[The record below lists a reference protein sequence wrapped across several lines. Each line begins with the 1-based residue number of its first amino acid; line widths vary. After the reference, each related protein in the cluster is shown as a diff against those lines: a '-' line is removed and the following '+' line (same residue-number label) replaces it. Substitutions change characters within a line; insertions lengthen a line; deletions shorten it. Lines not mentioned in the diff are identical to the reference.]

1 MGNQEGKL
9 TIHNK
14 TQYKWTAC
22 METQEPWPFPD
33 TYLTFTVGG
42 YGRQDVNL
50 IAPIAFLG
58 TYYIKVKYGE
68 CSEIECYKNPDLW
81 YMFDPNGDSYF
92 TIRESGDHKQIHLDC
107 NRHYEK
113 KKPTC
118 PNYGKIEDDAREE
131 EERREREKQRRQA
144 QLEHEKRIE
153 EQIRRESELAAEK
166 LSRAR
171 ETLKEKQRLRG
182 HELHHQ
188 THVMQQPLEAEIEI
202 DEVSEIEKK
211 FSDLLCEYQI
221 TDEEDSEETLE
232 DRMKT
237 LQNELMVEYCK
248 KHNLTSS
255 CVFSFDTAVGYET
268 LPLHDRLTVLETV
281 LQLVFE
287 EDENDHTHKHDRDF
301 LLDVLELLQDDHP
314 SLAFNLLQNVL
325 QTDMQLST
333 QSKEILCHIAFNNTW
348 KLAEITDFMRYVVR
362 NDKDQVQAIL
372 HIAQTY
378 KLEYGNVLNALD
390 KSDPLRWL
398 KGYVDTERQNNADTI
413 ISEMRNSNY
422 PENVLTILED
432 VLVYLERELPKCKRT
447 HLHKNDIQSVKKMVK
462 ELDFTNPD
470 RQVLKSVLVQMS
482 LAVKMCSAVTIQ
494 KGKEEKVI
502 EGYLPRLTQIA
513 ALVVFLLRKSK
524 TNTGCLLEIGTGE
537 GKSCILAMLAVIHAM
552 RGVKVDIVTSSPV
565 LARRDLEEWS
575 KLYKMFDIT
584 SSAVPPVLNDVSS
597 EELEELTQGAYK
609 QDVVYSTVGTFAAD
623 TLKQEFEKKTTRGDR
638 RFEMV
643 LVDEVDYMTLDNG
656 VQITFLSHES
666 SGLQHLEQVL
676 ASIWAIISACRPIE
690 VEKTEETMWAT
701 RVQSFHTAALI
712 AMIGSDKNDKFSPLE
727 ILLPGIE
734 LGFYSEE
741 DFENLKESINEE
753 GEKEQGD
760 IENEAWKTIMAK
772 TGIEQ
777 QYDLLNVLEMGMED
791 KVAFN
796 CYSYQPETRK
806 VTQFREKKTKTDQN
820 INMLLLEN
828 GKACEILSEN
838 VLIEATVSQLKS
850 KIKYSRQCSSEE
862 DKESLV
868 IPSFLEKYLENQLP
882 LFVENALKAIQ
893 MTKGREYMIERSLKA
908 QGLDV
913 DEDDQ
918 HLYHAIIPVDFQASG
933 MLEKRKRWGDGL
945 QQFLE
950 MKHQLTLSPLSNV
963 TNYMSNSNFFK
974 RYLMGKGIFGVS
986 GTLGGDADKGFLAR
1000 HYKTDSYVIPPH
1012 QRQKVTELPAVQVG
1026 GGTDQWIQTI
1036 CATVSKVSKR
1046 GQVVLV
1052 VCEDVNTA
1060 NVLNDKIAAETKHS
1074 VTMYTMSERHNI
1086 ENQEF
1091 GKGRIIITTNLGGR
1105 GTDIKVTEEVNRCGG
1120 LFVLLTY
1127 FTNNRRVEKQV
1138 FGRTGRKGTPGMV
1151 QVILN
1156 HDRLAM
1162 AYRGHSIEVMRELR
1176 EEYEVNRIKEMEKEK
1191 LAEIEMKEELFS
1203 TFCQFLSDF
1212 DQHYSTVQ
1220 KIDIFEVKIKD
1231 VHCYFESFH
1240 DKMDY
1245 HPALNALKES
1255 WGIWLILHTD
1265 QINIHSDL
1273 THLKEDLIQN
1283 LQDTSNKLLQGHS
1296 ENVYDHIQQALGR
1309 TALHHQNKN
1318 KCDYGAKTYWKKAS
1332 DSDNYYRAVA
1342 LYNQAYITINLAKKG
1357 YKSEACS
1364 LLKEAEKTLDV
1375 YISETSRTLSFCS
1388 LSVTRDFEPHHSGSC
1403 NLQIQMQARMNLF
1416 NSWKQNIKNSLD
1428 MLGSGSGDFETV
1440 DLTLYSLSNEEDFVS
1455 SSELGLFRNYGLAVV
1470 FEVKQKPKF
1479 SFDALICCFLGVVQ
1493 VVAGVL
1499 VCTLSL
1505 GSMSSFGLGLISE
1518 GVSDM
1523 INGVMGMINGTF
1535 DWASWAISK
1544 AISIGISLVCGGF
1557 SVLKR
1562 SFSAVKNAASN
1573 ILNGT
1578 TSLKSVA
1585 CNALKSGKN
1594 MFVSACKSTKS
1605 MVSSMKNLTWTAVK
1619 PTLKHSSKY
1628 AVQELAIQGV
1638 NTALNTGID
1647 VALQK
1652 TFHQVFLNT
1661 FKESV
1666 CSKLHENKE
1675 FVRALTDF
1683 ISSGIPK
1690 AALQKRSGSY
1700 RISETL
1706 KNKMTDY
1713 MDVKTKSVIYDLL
1726 VNCKHIHQVINILS
1740 QVWDKSAEHVAH
1752 RPHTN
1757 IFLTAASMSTSG
1769 YEMYY
1774 SIPTKRTIDCNFVP
1788 ALLKSMHEEA
1798 LFKTYDNDGRDKLE
1812 DVERLKIHFIDK
1824 ISEVFSQIMVEKFSG
1839 SATSLFTKTFTRQL
1853 NSATGKVVG
1862 NLLGRHETQRFF
1874 DSQHHH
1880 RDLKSITECKERSV
1894 NEEELNQL
1902 TCFATKIT
1910 DEQKPATALEVLVL
1924 TKSNL
1929 LDGKGICLSVVDHKG
1944 NLLTYENYPG
1954 TDPAAGNIN
1963 LVLTKTPQ
1971 TSPGS
1976 RGILSNLNDK
1986 VMGKDT
1992 PQSGHISIIRPDGSR
2007 ETVNSSNQNCLYHA
2021 IIQATTNDPKVDLN
2035 QKAVELRHKLQHEI
2049 LANPYKYAKAVKI
2062 QIKFDRTNSSNK
2074 FKIEAGLKEEDEKAY
2089 KAYKENKDEITIID
2103 EYKLGE
2109 VDTYGKLSAKKK
2121 PTPGVVEADHI
2132 PPKNSLWELRNILIN
2147 GVEKRESLEQK
2158 NKALYDLVMNNKDNN
2173 EMDQNNN
2180 DNNKAYKN
2188 YGRQL
2193 ISMNTLYWDHRRALT
2208 TGNSHES
2215 KACRELLTDTFG
2227 NGDVVKALKMS
2238 LIMAH
2243 PVSSDYIRA
2252 ELAKVSSG
2260 PDNNTPKSQVKGGT
2274 DQSKKMASGL
2284 TPDNTNKYYKDGF
2297 KNTIKVYK
2305 EMKVIDQ
2312 NQETRLMAWVEDD
2325 KYLWGKNVDIIIT
2338 FCDYKLSQNSQA
2350 RTKKRNSSRS
2360 KVLGESVPNQ
2370 SGVPDDQVLHTEILD
2385 KNKIHKFAERDVD

>member
-1 MGNQEGKL
+1 MGFLGGDI

-14 TQYKWTAC
+14 TQYKWTVC
-22 METQEPWPFPD
+22 IESKEPWPKSD
-33 TYLTFTVGG
+33 IYITFTVGG
-42 YGRQDVNL
+42 YEKKVKE
-50 IAPIAFLG
+50 IFVPI
-58 TYYIKVKYGE
+58 TIIRTIYINVKYGE
-68 CSEIECYKNPDLW
+68 CSERDCYKNPHLW
-81 YMFDPNGDSYF
+81 YMFDPKDDPYF
-92 TIRESGDHKQIHLDC
+92 TIRESGDHEQIHLDC

-113 KKPTC
+113 KKSTC
-118 PNYGKIEDDAREE
+118 PNYGKIEDDEREAEEQRRREEERRRQKEAQRRQEEARRRQEEARRRQEEERRRQEEERRRQEEERRRQEEERRRQEEERRRQEE
-131 EERREREKQRRQA
+131 EERRREEARRRQEEVRRRQEEERRRGERERCRREMEQRRREEERRRREEERRRQKEAQIVEQFIREYFNRQKEEEQRRQA
-144 QLEHEKRIE
+144 QLEREQQIE
-153 EQIRRESELAAEK
+153 EQITKESELAIKK
-166 LSRAR
+166 LSQATK
-171 ETLKEKQRLRG
+171 TLKQKQRLRG

-188 THVMQQPLEAEIEI
+188 THIMQQPLEAEIEI
-202 DEVSEIEKK
+202 DEVPEIEKK
-211 FSDLLCEYQI
+211 YSELLCEYQM

-248 KHNLTSS
+248 KHDLSSS

-268 LPLHDRLTVLETV
+268 LPLRDRLTVLETV

-333 QSKEILCHIAFNNTW
+333 QSKEILCQIAFNNSW
-348 KLAEITDFMRYVVR
+348 KLAEITAFMRYVVR
-362 NDKDQVQAIL
+362 IDKDQVQAIL

-398 KGYVDTERQNNADTI
+398 KGYVVTERHKNADTI

-432 VLVYLERELPKCKRT
+432 VLVYLETELPKYKRT
-447 HLHKNDIQSVKKMVK
+447 PLHKNDIQSVKKMVK

-502 EGYLPRLTQIA
+502 DGYLPRLTQIA
-513 ALVVFLLRKSK
+513 ALVVFLLPKSK
-524 TNTGCLLEIGTGE
+524 SNTGCLLEIGTGE

-597 EELEELTQGAYK
+597 EEQEELTQEAYK

-676 ASIWAIISACRPIE
+676 ASIWAIISACRPIA
-690 VEKTEETMWAT
+690 VEENGETMWAT
-701 RVQSFHTAALI
+701 RVQNFHTAALI
-712 AMIGSDKNDKFSPLE
+712 AIIGSDKNDKFSPLE

-741 DFENLKESINEE
+741 DFENLKESINAE
-753 GEKEQGD
+753 GEKEHGA

-791 KVAFN
+791 KVAFT
-796 CYSYQPETRK
+796 CYIYQPETRK
-806 VTQFREKKTKTDQN
+806 VTQFGEQKLKTDQN
-820 INMLLLEN
+820 INMLLFEN
-828 GKACEILSEN
+828 GKACEMLSEN
-838 VLIEATVSQLKS
+838 LLIEATVSQLKS
-850 KIKYSRQCSSEE
+850 KIKYSQQCSSEE

-1060 NVLNDKIAAETKHS
+1060 NALNDKIAAETKHS
-1074 VTMYTMSERHNI
+1074 VTMYTMSECHNI

-1176 EEYEVNRIKEMEKEK
+1176 EEYEVNRIKDMEKEK

-1203 TFCQFLSDF
+1203 TFCQFLSYF
-1212 DQHYSTVQ
+1212 DKHYSTIE
-1220 KIDIFEVKIKD
+1220 KIDLFEVKIK
-1231 VHCYFESFH
+1231 HAHGYFKSFH
-1240 DKMDY
+1240 RKMDY

-1283 LQDTSNKLLQGHS
+1283 LHDTSNKLLQGHS
-1296 ENVYDHIQQALGR
+1296 ENFYDHIQQALGR

-1342 LYNQAYITINLAKKG
+1342 LYNQAYITINLAKEG
-1357 YKSEACS
+1357 YKSEARS
-1364 LLKEAEKTLDV
+1364 LLNEAEKTLDV
-1375 YISETSRTLSFCS
+1375 YISETTRTLSFCS

-1403 NLQIQMQARMNLF
+1403 NLQIQMQARMNIF
-1416 NSWKQNIKNSLD
+1416 NSWKQNIKKILD
-1428 MLGSGSGDFETV
+1428 MLGSGSGDFKTV

-1479 SFDALICCFLGVVQ
+1479 SFDALICCFLGVLQ

-1499 VCTLSL
+1499 VCTLSA

-1523 INGVMGMINGTF
+1523 ISGVMGMINGTF

-1544 AISIGISLVCGGF
+1544 AISIGISLACGGF

-1562 SFSAVKNAASN
+1562 SFSAVKNAAGN

-1578 TSLKSVA
+1578 KSLKSVA

-1605 MVSSMKNLTWTAVK
+1605 MVSSIAMKNLSWTAVK
-1619 PTLKHSSKY
+1619 PILKHSCKY

-1638 NTALNTGID
+1638 NIALNTCID
-1647 VALQK
+1647 ATVQK
-1652 TFHQVFLNT
+1652 TFQQGFQNT
-1661 FKESV
+1661 FKKSV
-1666 CSKLHENKE
+1666 CSTLHQNKE
-1675 FVRALTDF
+1675 FIRALSDF
-1683 ISSGIPK
+1683 ISSRIPK
-1690 AALQKRSGSY
+1690 AALQKESGSY
-1700 RISETL
+1700 RISKSLE
-1706 KNKMTDY
+1706 KEM
-1713 MDVKTKSVIYDLL
+1713 MDHTVYNTNLVMNDLI
-1726 VNCKHIHQVINILS
+1726 VNCKQIHHVINILS
-1740 QVWDKSAEHVAH
+1740 QVWDKSAEYVAH
-1752 RPHTN
+1752 RPYTC
-1757 IFLTAASMSTSG
+1757 IKSLLSAASMSTTI
-1769 YEMYY
+1769 YEMYS
-1774 SIPTKRTIDCNFVP
+1774 SIPTKQTIDCNFVP
-1788 ALLKSMHEEA
+1788 AFLKSMQKEA
-1798 LFKTYDNDGRDKLE
+1798 LFETYDHDGRDKLA
-1812 DVERLKIHFIDK
+1812 DVERLKDDLIDL
-1824 ISEVFSQIMVEKFSG
+1824 ISEVLSQTMVERFSG
-1839 SATSLFTKTFTRQL
+1839 SATSLFTKTFTQRL
-1853 NSATGKVVG
+1853 NSVTGKVVG
-1862 NLLGRHETQRFF
+1862 NFLGRHETQSFF
-1874 DSQHHH
+1874 VNQQHHH
-1880 RDLKSITECKERSV
+1880 DLKSATKCKERPLS
-1894 NEEELNQL
+1894 EEEINELKHYAN
-1902 TCFATKIT
+1902 TVT
-1910 DEQKPATALEVLVL
+1910 DEQKPATALEVHVL

-1929 LDGKGICLSVVDHKG
+1929 LDGKGICLTVIDDQGKI
-1944 NLLTYENYPG
+1944 LTEETYPG
-1954 TDPAAGNIN
+1954 TDPAAGTIK

-1971 TSPGS
+1971 TSPGT
-1976 RGILSNLNDK
+1976 RGMWSKLTQWA
-1986 VMGKDT
+1986 MGKDT
-1992 PQSGHISIIRPDGSR
+1992 PVSGHIDIIRPDGSR
-2007 ETVNSSNQNCLYHA
+2007 EKVNSTNQNCLFHA
-2021 IIQATTNDPKVDLN
+2021 VIQATTKDPNDVVQ
-2035 QKAVELRHKLQHEI
+2035 QKAIELRSKVSQEI
-2049 LANPYKYAKAVKI
+2049 LAKPYKYHKAVKI
-2062 QIKFDRTNSSNK
+2062 QNMFNRTNSSNK
-2074 FKIEAGLKEEDEKAY
+2074 FKIEAGLREGDQEKFERFTKDKTPEDIINAY
-2089 KAYKENKDEITIID
+2089 HLGKVA
-2103 EYKLGE
+2103 EYESLL
-2109 VDTYGKLSAKKK
+2109 DMDK

-2132 PPKNSLWELRNILIN
+2132 PPKSSLNKLIRNP
-2147 GVEKRESLEQK
+2147 
-2158 NKALYDLVMNNKDNN
+2158 
-2173 EMDQNNN
+2173 EM
-2180 DNNKAYKN
+2180 
-2188 YGRQL
+2188 
-2193 ISMNTLYWDHRRALT
+2193 
-2208 TGNSHES
+2208 
-2215 KACRELLTDTFG
+2215 
-2227 NGDVVKALKMS
+2227 VKSFEA
-2238 LIMAH
+2238 
-2243 PVSSDYIRA
+2243 
-2252 ELAKVSSG
+2252 
-2260 PDNNTPKSQVKGGT
+2260 
-2274 DQSKKMASGL
+2274 
-2284 TPDNTNKYYKDGF
+2284 
-2297 KNTIKVYK
+2297 
-2305 EMKVIDQ
+2305 
-2312 NQETRLMAWVEDD
+2312 
-2325 KYLWGKNVDIIIT
+2325 
-2338 FCDYKLSQNSQA
+2338 
-2350 RTKKRNSSRS
+2350 
-2360 KVLGESVPNQ
+2360 
-2370 SGVPDDQVLHTEILD
+2370 
-2385 KNKIHKFAERDVD
+2385 

>member
-1 MGNQEGKL
+1 MGLLGGEITVNNC
-9 TIHNK
+9 TP
-14 TQYKWTAC
+14 YKWTVC
-22 METQEPWPFPD
+22 IETQTPWLFSDRYTTLDIQPHKKTQQYQRD
-33 TYLTFTVGG
+33 LIKWGKAIYL
-42 YGRQDVNL
+42 
-50 IAPIAFLG
+50 
-58 TYYIKVKYGE
+58 KVKYGQ
-68 CSEIECYKNPDLW
+68 CSETECQTDPDLW
-81 YMFDPNGDSYF
+81 YLFNPRDDPCF
-92 TIRESGDHKQIHLDC
+92 TIRESGDHWYIHLDC
-107 NRHYEK
+107 NVNYEDK
-113 KKPTC
+113 KSTC
-118 PNYGKIEDDAREE
+118 PNYEKIKDDAREE
-131 EERREREKQRRQA
+131 EQKRRRDEEQRQQA
-144 QLEHEKRIE
+144 QLERERRIE
-153 EQIRRESELAAEK
+153 EQIKRESELAEKK
-166 LSRAR
+166 LSQAK
-171 ETLKEKQRLRG
+171 ETLKQKAEALNQRLRG

-202 DEVSEIEKK
+202 DEVPKIKKTFSE
-211 FSDLLCEYQI
+211 LLCEYQI

-248 KHNLTSS
+248 KHDLSSS
-255 CVFSFDTAVGYET
+255 CLFSFDTAVGYET
-268 LPLHDRLTVLETV
+268 LPLHDRLTVLETL

-333 QSKEILCHIAFNNTW
+333 QSKEILCQIAFNNTW

-398 KGYVDTERQNNADTI
+398 KGYVDTERHKNADTI

-432 VLVYLERELPKCKRT
+432 VLVYLETDLPKYKRT

-502 EGYLPRLTQIA
+502 DGYLPRLTQLA
-513 ALVVFLLRKSK
+513 ALVVFLLPKSK

-575 KLYKMFDIT
+575 KLYKMFDIM

-597 EELEELTQGAYK
+597 EEQEELTQEAYK
-609 QDVVYSTVGTFAAD
+609 LDVVYSTVGTIAAD
-623 TLKQEFEKKTTRGDR
+623 ILKQEFEKKTTRGDR

-656 VQITFLSHES
+656 VQITFLSLES
-666 SGLQHLEQVL
+666 SGLQHLEQIL

-690 VEKTEETMWAT
+690 VEETGETMWTT

-741 DFENLKESINEE
+741 DFENLKDSFNEE
-753 GEKEQGD
+753 GEKEHGD

-796 CYSYQPETRK
+796 CYIYQPETRK
-806 VTQFREKKTKTDQN
+806 VTQFGEKKLKTDQN

-838 VLIEATVSQLKS
+838 LLIEATVSQLKS
-850 KIKYSRQCSSEE
+850 KIKYSRQSSSEE

-918 HLYHAIIPVDFQASG
+918 HMYHAIIPVDFQASG

-1012 QRQKVTELPAVQVG
+1012 QRQKVTELPAVQVR

-1036 CATVSKVSKR
+1036 CATVSNVSKR

-1060 NVLNDKIAAETKHS
+1060 NALNDKIAAETKYS
-1074 VTMYTMSERHNI
+1074 VTMYTMSECHNI

-1091 GKGRIIITTNLGGR
+1091 DKGRIIITTNLGGR

-1127 FTNNRRVEKQV
+1127 FPNNRRVEKQV

-1176 EEYEVNRIKEMEKEK
+1176 EEYEVNRIKDMEKEK

-1212 DQHYSTVQ
+1212 DKHYSTIE
-1220 KIDIFEVKIKD
+1220 KIDLFEVKIKD
-1231 VHCYFESFH
+1231 AHHYFESFH
-1240 DKMDY
+1240 SKMDY

-1296 ENVYDHIQQALGR
+1296 ENFYDHIQQALGR
-1309 TALHHQNKN
+1309 TALHLQNKN

-1342 LYNQAYITINLAKKG
+1342 LYNQAYITINLAKED
-1357 YKSEACS
+1357 YKTEACS
-1364 LLKEAEKTLDV
+1364 LLKEAEKAIDAYV
-1375 YISETSRTLSFCS
+1375 SEMTNTLSFCS
-1388 LSVTRDFEPHHSGSC
+1388 LSFIQDFEPHHSGSC
-1403 NLQIQMQARMNLF
+1403 NLQIQMQARMNIF
-1416 NSWKQNIKNSLD
+1416 NSWKQNITNIYNLLVLEKE
-1428 MLGSGSGDFETV
+1428 DFKTM
-1440 DLTLYSLSNEEDFVS
+1440 DLTLYSLSTKEDFVS

-1479 SFDALICCFLGVVQ
+1479 SFDPLICCFLGVAQ

-1499 VCTLSL
+1499 LCELTA
-1505 GSMSSFGLGLISE
+1505 GSMSSFGPGLISE
-1518 GVSDM
+1518 GVSD
-1523 INGVMGMINGTF
+1523 IISGIMGMINGNF
-1535 DWASWAISK
+1535 DWASWAMSK
-1544 AISIGISLVCGGF
+1544 AINIQNSLACHGF
-1557 SVLKR
+1557 SVVKR
-1562 SFSAVKNAASN
+1562 SLSSVTNAANSIFNGSKSLKHTAWIAYHSGRKLFMSPTVKSLTSSVCIKNITLNVAKLNLKKTSVYAVK
-1573 ILNGT
+1573 
-1578 TSLKSVA
+1578 
-1585 CNALKSGKN
+1585 
-1594 MFVSACKSTKS
+1594 
-1605 MVSSMKNLTWTAVK
+1605 
-1619 PTLKHSSKY
+1619 
-1628 AVQELAIQGV
+1628 QLAIRGV
-1638 NTALNTGID
+1638 NTALNNID
-1647 VALQK
+1647 AKAFKREFQLIFKKSICSAL
-1652 TFHQVFLNT
+1652 HQN
-1661 FKESV
+1661 EQ
-1666 CSKLHENKE
+1666 
-1675 FVRALTDF
+1675 FVRMLLDF

-1690 AALQKRSGSY
+1690 TALNKKTGY
-1700 RISETL
+1700 KIS
-1706 KNKMTDY
+1706 KNLEKQIID
-1713 MDVKTKSVIYDLL
+1713 SVDQTTRLSIKGLII
-1726 VNCKHIHQVINILS
+1726 NCNQIKNTIKNLS
-1740 QVWDKSAEHVAH
+1740 NVWDKSAEFIAH
-1752 RPHTN
+1752 RPYTC
-1757 IFLTAASMSTSG
+1757 IKRLLSAASMSTTI
-1769 YEMYY
+1769 YEMYS
-1774 SIPTKRTIDCNFVP
+1774 SIPTKQTIDCNFVP
-1788 ALLKSMHEEA
+1788 AFLKSIKEDPLLEI
-1798 LFKTYDNDGRDKLE
+1798 YDHDGRDKLL
-1812 DVERLKIHFIDK
+1812 DVERLKDDLIDLV
-1824 ISEVFSQIMVEKFSG
+1824 SEVLSQTMVESFSG
-1839 SATSLFTKTFTRQL
+1839 FATSIFTKTFTQRL
-1853 NSATGKVVG
+1853 NSVTGNVLG
-1862 NLLGRHETQRFF
+1862 NLSHKTQSFFVTQQHCHGR
-1874 DSQHHH
+1874 
-1880 RDLKSITECKERSV
+1880 KSATECKKRSMSKKDLS
-1894 NEEELNQL
+1894 ELTGYANNIADYQ
-1902 TCFATKIT
+1902 
-1910 DEQKPATALEVLVL
+1910 QPATALEAHIL
-1924 TKSNL
+1924 TKSSL
-1929 LDGKGICLSVVDHKG
+1929 LGGKGICITVADARGRLAEK
-1944 NLLTYENYPG
+1944 TFPG
-1954 TDPAAGNIN
+1954 TDPVAGTIK
-1963 LVLTKTPQ
+1963 LYFTKTPL
-1971 TSPGS
+1971 TSQGNDS
-1976 RGILSNLNDK
+1976 KLNKLKNYSNPED
-1986 VMGKDT
+1986 V
-1992 PQSGHISIIRPDGSR
+1992 PQSGRIDVVRPDGSQ
-2007 ETVNSSNQNCLYHA
+2007 ETVNCLFHA
-2021 IIQATTNDPKVDLN
+2021 VIQATTADPSNVVLQKV
-2035 QKAVELRHKLQHEI
+2035 KELRRNVGEEVLLK
-2049 LANPYKYAKAVKI
+2049 PSKYIDAVKI
-2062 QIKFDRTNSSNK
+2062 QNMFNMTNSLNK
-2074 FKIEAGLKEEDEKAY
+2074 FNIHSGVRECDLEKY
-2089 KAYKENKDEITIID
+2089 IKYTKNKTPKQIIN
-2103 EYKLGE
+2103 EYKLGK
-2109 VDTYGKLSAKKK
+2109 VDNHKCLLAMEK
-2121 PTPGVVEADHI
+2121 PTAGVVAQHI
-2132 PPKNSLWELRNILIN
+2132 PPKSTWTAVLQLLKTNPQISA
-2147 GVEKRESLEQK
+2147 SLEQK
-2158 NKALYDLVMNNKDNN
+2158 NN
-2173 EMDQNNN
+2173 EAFYLMKKMKHDPDGKQ
-2180 DNNKAYKN
+2180 
-2188 YGRQL
+2188 QL
-2193 ISMNTLYWDHRRALT
+2193 CMNTLYTDHQRALSS
-2208 TGNSHES
+2208 GNRVES
-2215 KACRELLTDTFG
+2215 RACRRFLTNTFSSGDTE
-2227 NGDVVKALKMS
+2227 KALKLS
-2238 LIMAH
+2238 LMMAH
-2243 PVSSDYIRA
+2243 PQCSDNIWNDLGIRHQFRTHDPG
-2252 ELAKVSSG
+2252 LAVI
-2260 PDNNTPKSQVKGGT
+2260 DRNE
-2274 DQSKKMASGL
+2274 
-2284 TPDNTNKYYKDGF
+2284 YYKRGF
-2297 KNTIKVYK
+2297 KDIVKKYSKWDLIDQDQAIRLLQWVHKDLFLDTTTVDYK
-2305 EMKVIDQ
+2305 EIIHAIKDAKRKINKSRDQ
-2312 NQETRLMAWVEDD
+2312 L
-2325 KYLWGKNVDIIIT
+2325 
-2338 FCDYKLSQNSQA
+2338 
-2350 RTKKRNSSRS
+2350 
-2360 KVLGESVPNQ
+2360 
-2370 SGVPDDQVLHTEILD
+2370 
-2385 KNKIHKFAERDVD
+2385 

>member
-1 MGNQEGKL
+1 MGILGGDV
-9 TIHNK
+9 TIHNN
-14 TQYKWTAC
+14 TQYKWTVC
-22 METQEPWPFPD
+22 IESKEPWPKSD
-33 TYLTFTVGG
+33 IYDTFTVGG
-42 YGRQDVNL
+42 YEKKVL
-50 IAPIAFLG
+50 KYFVPI
-58 TYYIKVKYGE
+58 TIIRTIYIKVKYGE
-68 CSEIECYKNPDLW
+68 CSERDCYKNPHLW
-81 YMFDPNGDSYF
+81 YRFDPKDDPYF
-92 TIRESGDHKQIHLDC
+92 TIRESGDRELINLDC
-107 NRHYEK
+107 NRHYK
-113 KKPTC
+113 KKSSTC
-118 PNYGKIEDDAREE
+118 PNYGKIEVDVRKE
-131 EERREREKQRRQA
+131 EERRAREKQRRQA

-171 ETLKEKQRLRG
+171 ETLKQKQRLRG
-182 HELHHQ
+182 HEQHHQ
-188 THVMQQPLEAEIEI
+188 THVQPVESEIEI
-202 DEVSEIEKK
+202 DEVTEIEKK
-211 FSDLLCEYQI
+211 FSELLCEYQI

-237 LQNELMVEYCK
+237 LQNDLMVEYCK

-255 CVFSFDTAVGYET
+255 CMFSFYTAVGYET
-268 LPLHDRLTVLETV
+268 LPLRYRLTVLETV

-287 EDENDHTHKHDRDF
+287 EDENDHTHKHDQDF
-301 LLDVLELLQDDHP
+301 LLDVLELLQDDHA
-314 SLAFNLLQNVL
+314 LLCFKLLQNVL
-325 QTDMQLST
+325 HTDMQLPT
-333 QSKEILCHIAFNNTW
+333 QSKEMLCQIAFNNTW
-348 KLAEITDFMRYVVR
+348 KLAEITEFMHYVVR
-362 NDKDQVQAIL
+362 NDKDKDQVQAIL

-398 KGYVDTERQNNADTI
+398 KGYVVTERHKNADTI

-422 PENVLTILED
+422 PENVLTILQD
-432 VLVYLERELPKCKRT
+432 VLVYLETELPKYKRT

-470 RQVLKSVLVQMS
+470 RQVLKIVLVQMS

-494 KGKEEKVI
+494 KGNEEKVI

-513 ALVVFLLRKSK
+513 ALVVFLLPKPIN
-524 TNTGCLLEIGTGE
+524 NTGCLLEIGTGE

-575 KLYKMFDIT
+575 KLYKMFNIT

-597 EELEELTQGAYK
+597 EELEELTQEAYK

-623 TLKQEFEKKTTRGDR
+623 TLKQQFEKKTTRGDR

-656 VQITFLSHES
+656 VQITFLSYES

-690 VEKTEETMWAT
+690 VEETGETMWAT

-712 AMIGSDKNDKFSPLE
+712 AMIGSDKDDKFSPLE

-741 DFENLKESINEE
+741 DFKNLKDSINEE
-753 GEKEQGD
+753 REEEHGD
-760 IENEAWKTIMAK
+760 IENESWKTIMAK

-796 CYSYQPETRK
+796 CYIYQPETRK
-806 VTQFREKKTKTDQN
+806 VTQFGEQKTKTDQN

-828 GKACEILSEN
+828 GKACEMLSEN
-838 VLIEATVSQLKS
+838 LLIEATVSQLKS
-850 KIKYSRQCSSEE
+850 KIKYSQQCSSEE

-868 IPSFLEKYLENQLP
+868 IPSFLEKYLEKQLP

-908 QGLDV
+908 QGIDV

-918 HLYHAIIPVDFQASG
+918 HMYHAIIPVDFQASG

-986 GTLGGDADKGFLAR
+986 GTLGGDADKGFLTR
-1000 HYKTDSYVIPPH
+1000 HYKTYSYVIPRH
-1012 QRQKVTELPAVQVG
+1012 QRQKVTELPAVQVR
-1026 GGTDQWIQTI
+1026 GGTDQWVQTI

-1060 NVLNDKIAAETKHS
+1060 NVLNDKIAAETKYL

-1091 GKGRIIITTNLGGR
+1091 DKGQIIITTNLGGR

-1127 FTNNRRVEKQV
+1127 FPNNRRVEKQV

-1162 AYRGHSIEVMRELR
+1162 AYRGHSIEVMKELR
-1176 EEYEVNRIKEMEKEK
+1176 EEYEVNRIEDMEKEK

-1203 TFCQFLSDF
+1203 TFCQVLSDF
-1212 DQHYSTVQ
+1212 DEQYSKIE
-1220 KIDIFEVKIKD
+1220 KIDLFEVKIKD
-1231 VHCYFESFH
+1231 VHSYFKSFH

-1245 HPALNALKES
+1245 QPALNALKES

-1283 LQDTSNKLLQGHS
+1283 LQDTSDKLLQGHS
-1296 ENVYDHIQQALGR
+1296 ENFYDHIQQALGR

-1342 LYNQAYITINLAKKG
+1342 LYNQAYITINLAKEG
-1357 YKSEACS
+1357 YKTEACS
-1364 LLKEAEKTLDV
+1364 LLEEAEKTLDV
-1375 YISETSRTLSFCS
+1375 YISETTRTLSFCS

-1403 NLQIQMQARMNLF
+1403 NLQIQMQARMNIF
-1416 NSWKQNIKNSLD
+1416 NSWKQNIKKILD
-1428 MLGSGSGDFETV
+1428 MLGSGSGDFKTM

-1455 SSELGLFRNYGLAVV
+1455 SSELGLFRNYGLALV

-1479 SFDALICCFLGVVQ
+1479 SFDALICCFLGVLQ

-1499 VCTLSL
+1499 VCTLSA

-1523 INGVMGMINGTF
+1523 ISGVMGMINGTF

-1544 AISIGISLVCGGF
+1544 SISIGISLVFGGF

-1562 SFSAVKNAASN
+1562 SFSALKDAASN

-1585 CNALKSGKN
+1585 CNALRSGKN

-1605 MVSSMKNLTWTAVK
+1605 MVSTICMENLSWTAVK
-1619 PTLKHSSKY
+1619 PTLKQSCKY

-1638 NTALNTGID
+1638 NTALNTWID
-1647 VALQK
+1647 PKIKK
-1652 TFHQVFLNT
+1652 TFQQGFQNT

-1666 CSKLHENKE
+1666 CSTLHQNKE

-1690 AALQKRSGSY
+1690 AALQKESGTY
-1700 RISETL
+1700 RISESL
-1706 KNKMTDY
+1706 EKEM
-1713 MDVKTKSVIYDLL
+1713 MDHMVYITNHVMNDLM
-1726 VNCKHIHQVINILS
+1726 VNCKQIHQVIKILS
-1740 QVWDKSAEHVAH
+1740 QVLDKSAEHVA
-1752 RPHTN
+1752 RQPHTC
-1757 IFLTAASMSTSG
+1757 IKTLLSAASMSATI
-1769 YEMYY
+1769 YEMYS
-1774 SIPTKRTIDCNFVP
+1774 SIPTKQTIDCNFVP
-1788 ALLKSMHEEA
+1788 AFLKSMQEEA
-1798 LFKTYDNDGRDKLE
+1798 IFETYDHDGRDKLE
-1812 DVERLKIHFIDK
+1812 DVERLKDDLIDL
-1824 ISEVFSQIMVEKFSG
+1824 ISEVLSQTMVESFSG
-1839 SATSLFTKTFTRQL
+1839 SATSLFTKTFTKRL
-1853 NSATGKVVG
+1853 NSVTGKVVG
-1862 NLLGRHETQRFF
+1862 NLLDRHETENFF
-1874 DSQHHH
+1874 VNEQHEH
-1880 RDLKSITECKERSV
+1880 DLKSATKCKERPLSDEEI
-1894 NEEELNQL
+1894 NELKCYAN
-1902 TCFATKIT
+1902 TVT
-1910 DEQKPATALEVLVL
+1910 DEQKPATALEVHVL
-1924 TKSNL
+1924 TRSKL
-1929 LDGKGICLSVVDHKG
+1929 LDGKGICLRVVDDKG
-1944 NLLTYENYPG
+1944 NLLTNENYPG
-1954 TDPAAGNIN
+1954 TDPEAGNIN

-1971 TSPGS
+1971 TSPGT
-1976 RGILSNLNDK
+1976 RGIWSKLTDR

-2007 ETVNSSNQNCLYHA
+2007 ETVNSSNYNCLYHA

-2035 QKAVELRHKLQHEI
+2035 QKAVELRHKVHDEI
-2049 LANPYKYAKAVKI
+2049 LADPYKYAESVKI
-2062 QIKFDRTNSSNK
+2062 QIKFDWANSSNK
-2074 FKIEAGLKEEDEKAY
+2074 FKIEAGIKPENVEKYIAY
-2089 KAYKENKDEITIID
+2089 KNEETTDDNTIIK
-2103 EYKLGE
+2103 EYNLGKVE
-2109 VDTYGKLSAKKK
+2109 KYGKLKAKKDNNL
-2121 PTPGVVEADHI
+2121 PAERQLIPGVVEADHI
-2132 PPKNSLWELRNILIN
+2132 PPQSSFWELCKIFKNN
-2147 GVEKRESLEQK
+2147 KEKKKSFK
-2158 NKALYDLVMNNKDNN
+2158 VNHPALYNLVMNNEDKIEKYLEKDENKKDNN
-2173 EMDQNNN
+2173 KM
-2180 DNNKAYKN
+2180 DNNKMDNNKKDEKIIPSF
-2188 YGRQL
+2188 YGRHL
-2193 ISMNTLYWDHRRALT
+2193 ICMNALYWDHRRALS
-2208 TGNSHES
+2208 TGSSHVS
-2215 KACRELLTDTFG
+2215 VACRELLTDTFG
-2227 NGDVVKALKMS
+2227 NGDVVKALKLS

-2243 PVSSDYIRA
+2243 PESSDNIY
-2252 ELAKVSSG
+2252 SSFSG
-2260 PDNNTPKSQVKGGT
+2260 ET
-2274 DQSKKMASGL
+2274 DQSKYKECRL
-2284 TPDNTNKYYKDGF
+2284 TPENIKKYYKDGF
-2297 KNTIKVYK
+2297 KNIVNKYKTI
-2305 EMKVIDQ
+2305 EVIDEV
-2312 NQETRLMAWVEDD
+2312 NAAHLMAWVEGDE
-2325 KYLWGKNVDIIIT
+2325 YLYQEELNKIIM
-2338 FCDYKLSQNSQA
+2338 FCNNKLSQRLQA
-2350 RTKKRNSSRS
+2350 ST
-2360 KVLGESVPNQ
+2360 
-2370 SGVPDDQVLHTEILD
+2370 
-2385 KNKIHKFAERDVD
+2385 

>member
-1 MGNQEGKL
+1 M
-9 TIHNK
+9 
-14 TQYKWTAC
+14 
-22 METQEPWPFPD
+22 
-33 TYLTFTVGG
+33 
-42 YGRQDVNL
+42 VNVEY
-50 IAPIAFLG
+50 FLS
-58 TYYIKVKYGE
+58 T
-68 CSEIECYKNPDLW
+68 
-81 YMFDPNGDSYF
+81 
-92 TIRESGDHKQIHLDC
+92 RE
-107 NRHYEK
+107 N
-113 KKPTC
+113 
-118 PNYGKIEDDAREE
+118 DDAREE
-131 EERREREKQRRQA
+131 EERREKERKRRQA
-144 QLEHEKRIE
+144 ELEHEKRIE
-153 EQIRRESELAAEK
+153 EQIRRERKIEDDDREAEEQRRREQERRRREEEQRRQAQLERERQIEEQIRMESELAIKK
-166 LSRAR
+166 LSQATK
-171 ETLKEKQRLRG
+171 TLKQKQRLRG

-188 THVMQQPLEAEIEI
+188 THIMQQPLEAEIEI
-202 DEVSEIEKK
+202 DEVAEIEKK
-211 FSDLLCEYQI
+211 FSELLCEYQI

-248 KHNLTSS
+248 KHDLSSS

-314 SLAFNLLQNVL
+314 SLAFKLLQNVL
-325 QTDMQLST
+325 QTDVKLST
-333 QSKEILCHIAFNNTW
+333 QSKEILCQIAFNNTW

-362 NDKDQVQAIL
+362 NDKDQVQTIL

-378 KLEYGNVLNALD
+378 KLEYRNVLNALD

-398 KGYVDTERQNNADTI
+398 KEYVDTERHKNADTI

-432 VLVYLERELPKCKRT
+432 VLVYLETELPKYRT
-447 HLHKNDIQSVKKMVK
+447 DLHKNDIQSVKKMVK

-513 ALVVFLLRKSK
+513 ALVVFLLPKSK

-575 KLYKMFDIT
+575 KLYKMFDIK

-597 EELEELTQGAYK
+597 EELEELTQKAYK

-643 LVDEVDYMTLDNG
+643 IVDEVDYMTLDNG

-690 VEKTEETMWAT
+690 VEETGETMWTT

-712 AMIGSDKNDKFSPLE
+712 AMIGSDKNDTFSPLE
-727 ILLPGIE
+727 ILFPGIE

-741 DFENLKESINEE
+741 DFENLKVSINEE
-753 GEKEQGD
+753 GEKELGA
-760 IENEAWKTIMAK
+760 IVNEAWKTIMAK

-796 CYSYQPETRK
+796 CYIYQLETRK
-806 VTQFREKKTKTDQN
+806 VTQFGEQKTKTDQN

-828 GKACEILSEN
+828 GKACEMLSEN

-850 KIKYSRQCSSEE
+850 KIKYSQQCSSEE

-908 QGLDV
+908 QGIDV

-918 HLYHAIIPVDFQASG
+918 HMYHAIIPVDFQASG

-974 RYLMGKGIFGVS
+974 RYLMLKGIFGVS
-986 GTLGGDADKGFLAR
+986 GTLGGDADRGFLAR

-1060 NVLNDKIAAETKHS
+1060 NALNDKIAAETKYS
-1074 VTMYTMSERHNI
+1074 VTMYTMSECHNI
-1086 ENQEF
+1086 ENQKF
-1091 GKGRIIITTNLGGR
+1091 DMGQIIITTNLGGR
-1105 GTDIKVTEEVNRCGG
+1105 GTDIKVTEEVNRRGG

-1176 EEYEVNRIKEMEKEK
+1176 EEYEVNRIKDMEKEK
-1191 LAEIEMKEELFS
+1191 LAEIELKEELFS

-1212 DQHYSTVQ
+1212 DKHYSTIE
-1220 KIDIFEVKIKD
+1220 KIDLFEVKIKD
-1231 VHCYFESFH
+1231 VHGYFESFH
-1240 DKMDY
+1240 SKMDY

-1296 ENVYDHIQQALGR
+1296 ENFYDHIQQALGR
-1309 TALHHQNKN
+1309 TALHLQNKN

-1342 LYNQAYITINLAKKG
+1342 LYNQAYITINLAKEG
-1357 YKSEACS
+1357 YKTEARS
-1364 LLKEAEKTLDV
+1364 LLEEAEKTLDV
-1375 YISETSRTLSFCS
+1375 YISETTRTMSFCS

-1403 NLQIQMQARMNLF
+1403 NFQIQMQARMNIF
-1416 NSWKQNIKNSLD
+1416 NSWKQNIKKILD
-1428 MLGSGSGDFETV
+1428 MLGSGSGNFETV

-1455 SSELGLFRNYGLAVV
+1455 SSELGLFCNYGLALV

-1479 SFDALICCFLGVVQ
+1479 SFDALLCCFLGVVQ

-1499 VCTLSL
+1499 VCTLSA

-1523 INGVMGMINGTF
+1523 VSGVMGMINGTF

-1562 SFSAVKNAASN
+1562 SFSAVKNAARN

-1578 TSLKSVA
+1578 KSLKSVA

-1594 MFVSACKSTKS
+1594 MFASACKSTKS
-1605 MVSSMKNLTWTAVK
+1605 MVSSVKNLSWTAVK

-1638 NTALNTGID
+1638 NTALNTCID
-1647 VALQK
+1647 ATVQK
-1652 TFHQVFLNT
+1652 TFQQGFKSS

-1666 CSKLHENKE
+1666 CSTLQQNDE

-1690 AALQKRSGSY
+1690 AALQKESGSY
-1700 RISETL
+1700 RIDRNLES
-1706 KNKMTDY
+1706 KMIVY
-1713 MDVKTKSVIYDLL
+1713 MVDNTNLVINDLM
-1726 VNCKHIHQVINILS
+1726 VNCKQIHQVINILS
-1740 QVWDKSAEHVAH
+1740 QVWDKSAEYVAH
-1752 RPHTN
+1752 QHRTW
-1757 IFLTAASMSTSG
+1757 IKGLLTAASTSTSI
-1769 YEMYY
+1769 YEMYS
-1774 SIPTKRTIDCNFVP
+1774 SIPTRQTIDDNFVP
-1788 ALLKSMHEEA
+1788 AFLKSMHERG
-1798 LFKTYDNDGRDKLE
+1798 LFETYDNDGRDKLA
-1812 DVERLKIHFIDK
+1812 DVERLKKHLVDE
-1824 ISEVFSQIMVEKFSG
+1824 ISEVLSQIMVESFSG
-1839 SATSLFTKTFTRQL
+1839 SATSLFTKTFTQQL
-1853 NSATGKVVG
+1853 NSVTGKVVG
-1862 NLLGRHETQRFF
+1862 NLLGRHGTQSFF
-1874 DSQHHH
+1874 VNQQHEH
-1880 RDLKSITECKERSV
+1880 DLKSATECKERSV
-1894 NEEELNQL
+1894 NEKELNQL

-1910 DEQKPATALEVLVL
+1910 DEQKPATALEVHVL

-1929 LDGKGICLSVVDHKG
+1929 LDGKGICFSVVDDKG
-1944 NLLTYENYPG
+1944 NLLTYSNYPG
-1954 TDPAAGNIN
+1954 TDQEAGTIN
-1963 LVLTKTPQ
+1963 LLLTKTPQ
-1971 TSPGS
+1971 TSPGK
-1976 RGILSNLNDK
+1976 RGMRSKLTDR

-1992 PQSGHISIIRPDGSR
+1992 PQSGHISIIHPDGSR

-2021 IIQATTNDPKVDLN
+2021 VIQATTNDPKVDFN
-2035 QKAVELRHKLQHEI
+2035 QKAVELRRKVQHEVVH
-2049 LANPYKYAKAVKI
+2049 LVK
-2062 QIKFDRTNSSNK
+2062 KSK
-2074 FKIEAGLKEEDEKAY
+2074 EAQ
-2089 KAYKENKDEITIID
+2089 
-2103 EYKLGE
+2103 
-2109 VDTYGKLSAKKK
+2109 
-2121 PTPGVVEADHI
+2121 
-2132 PPKNSLWELRNILIN
+2132 N
-2147 GVEKRESLEQK
+2147 G
-2158 NKALYDLVMNNKDNN
+2158 
-2173 EMDQNNN
+2173 
-2180 DNNKAYKN
+2180 
-2188 YGRQL
+2188 
-2193 ISMNTLYWDHRRALT
+2193 
-2208 TGNSHES
+2208 
-2215 KACRELLTDTFG
+2215 
-2227 NGDVVKALKMS
+2227 
-2238 LIMAH
+2238 
-2243 PVSSDYIRA
+2243 
-2252 ELAKVSSG
+2252 
-2260 PDNNTPKSQVKGGT
+2260 
-2274 DQSKKMASGL
+2274 
-2284 TPDNTNKYYKDGF
+2284 
-2297 KNTIKVYK
+2297 
-2305 EMKVIDQ
+2305 
-2312 NQETRLMAWVEDD
+2312 
-2325 KYLWGKNVDIIIT
+2325 
-2338 FCDYKLSQNSQA
+2338 
-2350 RTKKRNSSRS
+2350 
-2360 KVLGESVPNQ
+2360 
-2370 SGVPDDQVLHTEILD
+2370 
-2385 KNKIHKFAERDVD
+2385 

>member
-1 MGNQEGKL
+1 MGILGGDV

-14 TQYKWTAC
+14 TQYKWTVC
-22 METQEPWPFPD
+22 IESKEPWPKSD
-33 TYLTFTVGG
+33 TYDTFTFGG
-42 YGRQDVNL
+42 YEKKVVKYFVPVTIVRT
-50 IAPIAFLG
+50 F
-58 TYYIKVKYGE
+58 YIKVKYGK
-68 CSEIECYKNPDLW
+68 CSETDCYKNPHLW
-81 YMFDPNGDSYF
+81 YRFNPKDDPYF

-107 NRHYEK
+107 NRHYEETRS
-113 KKPTC
+113 TC

-166 LSRAR
+166 LF
-171 ETLKEKQRLRG
+171 TKQKQRLRG
-182 HELHHQ
+182 HEQHHQ

-202 DEVSEIEKK
+202 DEVTEIEKK
-211 FSDLLCEYQI
+211 FSELLCEYEI

-268 LPLHDRLTVLETV
+268 LPLRDRLTVLETV

-287 EDENDHTHKHDRDF
+287 EDENEHTHKHDREF
-301 LLDVLELLQDDHP
+301 ILDVLKLLQDDHP

-325 QTDMQLST
+325 HTDMQLST
-333 QSKEILCHIAFNNTW
+333 QSKEILCQIAFNNTW
-348 KLAEITDFMRYVVR
+348 KLAEITAFMRYVVR
-362 NDKDQVQAIL
+362 KDKDQVQAIL

-378 KLEYGNVLNALD
+378 KLEYGNVLKALD

-398 KGYVDTERQNNADTI
+398 KGYVDTERHKNADTI

-422 PENVLTILED
+422 PENVLPILED
-432 VLVYLERELPKCKRT
+432 VLVYLETELPKYKRT

-502 EGYLPRLTQIA
+502 EGYLPRLTQLA
-513 ALVVFLLRKSK
+513 ALVVFLLPKSK

-597 EELEELTQGAYK
+597 EELEELTQEAYK

-753 GEKEQGD
+753 GEKEHGA

-796 CYSYQPETRK
+796 CYIYQPETRK
-806 VTQFREKKTKTDQN
+806 VTQFGEKKTKTDQN
-820 INMLLLEN
+820 IKMLLLEN

-838 VLIEATVSQLKS
+838 VLIEATVSQLRS
-850 KIKYSRQCSSEE
+850 KIKYSQQCSSEE

-1074 VTMYTMSERHNI
+1074 VTMYTMSECHNI

-1091 GKGRIIITTNLGGR
+1091 DKGRIIITTNLGGR
-1105 GTDIKVTEEVNRCGG
+1105 GTDIKVTDEVNRCGG

-1156 HDRLAM
+1156 HDRLAL

-1176 EEYEVNRIKEMEKEK
+1176 EEYEVNRIKDMEKEK

-1203 TFCQFLSDF
+1203 TFCQFLSYF
-1212 DQHYSTVQ
+1212 DKHYSTIE
-1220 KIDIFEVKIKD
+1220 KIDLFEVKIKD
-1231 VHCYFESFH
+1231 VHRYFESFH
-1240 DKMDY
+1240 SKMDY

-1296 ENVYDHIQQALGR
+1296 ENFYDHIQQALGR

-1342 LYNQAYITINLAKKG
+1342 LYNQAYITINLAKDG
-1357 YKSEACS
+1357 YKTEARS
-1364 LLKEAEKTLDV
+1364 LLEEAEKTLDV
-1375 YISETSRTLSFCS
+1375 YISETTRTLSFCS

-1403 NLQIQMQARMNLF
+1403 NLQIQMQARMNIF
-1416 NSWKQNIKNSLD
+1416 NSWKQNIKKILD
-1428 MLGSGSGDFETV
+1428 MLGSGSGDFKTV

-1455 SSELGLFRNYGLAVV
+1455 SSELGLFRNYGLALV

-1479 SFDALICCFLGVVQ
+1479 SFDALLCCFLGVLQ

-1499 VCTLSL
+1499 VCVLSA

-1523 INGVMGMINGTF
+1523 ISGVMGMINGTF

-1544 AISIGISLVCGGF
+1544 SISIGISLACGGF

-1562 SFSAVKNAASN
+1562 SFSSVKNAARN

-1605 MVSSMKNLTWTAVK
+1605 MVSSITVKNMTKTMVK
-1619 PTLKHSSKY
+1619 LNLKHASKY

-1638 NTALNTGID
+1638 NTALNTCID
-1647 VALQK
+1647 ATVQK
-1652 TFHQVFLNT
+1652 TFQQGFQNT
-1661 FKESV
+1661 FKKSV
-1666 CSKLHENKE
+1666 RLTLRQNEE
-1675 FVRALTDF
+1675 FIRALTDF

-1690 AALQKRSGSY
+1690 AALQKESGSY
-1700 RISETL
+1700 RISKSLE
-1706 KNKMTDY
+1706 KEM
-1713 MDVKTKSVIYDLL
+1713 MDHMVYNTNLAMNDLI
-1726 VNCKHIHQVINILS
+1726 VNCKQIHQVINRLS
-1740 QVWDKSAEHVAH
+1740 QVWGKSAEYVAH
-1752 RPHTN
+1752 QPHAC
-1757 IFLTAASMSTSG
+1757 IKSLLSVASMSTTI
-1769 YEMYY
+1769 YEMYS
-1774 SIPTKRTIDCNFVP
+1774 SIPTKQTIDCNFVP
-1788 ALLKSMHEEA
+1788 AFLKSMQKEA
-1798 LFKTYDNDGRDKLE
+1798 LFETYDHDGRDKLA
-1812 DVERLKIHFIDK
+1812 DVERLKDDLIDL
-1824 ISEVFSQIMVEKFSG
+1824 ISEVLSQTMVESFSG
-1839 SATSLFTKTFTRQL
+1839 SATSLFTKTFTQQL
-1853 NSATGKVVG
+1853 NSVTGKVVG
-1862 NLLGRHETQRFF
+1862 NLLGRHETQCFF
-1874 DSQHHH
+1874 VNQQHHH
-1880 RDLKSITECKERSV
+1880 DLKSAIKCKKRPLS
-1894 NEEELNQL
+1894 EEELNEL
-1902 TCFATKIT
+1902 KCYANTVT
-1910 DEQKPATALEVLVL
+1910 DEQKPATALEVHVL

-1929 LDGKGICLSVVDHKG
+1929 LDGKGICLTVIDDQGKI
-1944 NLLTYENYPG
+1944 LTEETYPG
-1954 TDPAAGNIN
+1954 TDPAAGTIK

-1971 TSPGS
+1971 ASPGK
-1976 RGILSNLNDK
+1976 RGIWSKLSERA
-1986 VMGKDT
+1986 MGKDT
-1992 PQSGHISIIRPDGSR
+1992 PVSGHIDIIRPDGSR
-2007 ETVNSSNQNCLYHA
+2007 EIVNSTNQNCLFHA
-2021 IIQATTNDPKVDLN
+2021 VIQATTKDPNDVVQ
-2035 QKAVELRHKLQHEI
+2035 QKAIELRRKISQEI
-2049 LANPYKYAKAVKI
+2049 LAKPYKYVEAVKI
-2062 QIKFDRTNSSNK
+2062 QNMFNRTNSSNK
-2074 FKIEAGLKEEDEKAY
+2074 FKIEAGIRKGDQEKFERFI
-2089 KAYKENKDEITIID
+2089 KENKMTAEDIINAYHLGKVA
-2103 EYKLGE
+2103 EYESLL
-2109 VDTYGKLSAKKK
+2109 DMDK
-2121 PTPGVVEADHI
+2121 PTPGVIEADHI
-2132 PPKNSLWELRNILIN
+2132 PPKNCFIKLIEDPEMVKSLQNKKTA
-2147 GVEKRESLEQK
+2147 VYDFVMSMEK
-2158 NKALYDLVMNNKDNN
+2158 
-2173 EMDQNNN
+2173 DQNG
-2180 DNNKAYKN
+2180 KK
-2188 YGRQL
+2188 QL
-2193 ISMNTLYWDHRRALT
+2193 CMNAFYSDHRRALT
-2208 TGNSHES
+2208 TGYSSES
-2215 KACRELLTDTFG
+2215 IACRDLQTKTLAS
-2227 NGDVVKALKMS
+2227 GDMEKVLKQS
-2238 LIMAH
+2238 FILAH
-2243 PVSSDYIRA
+2243 PTCSDHIRNSLGIKHNF
-2252 ELAKVSSG
+2252 ETK
-2260 PDNNTPKSQVKGGT
+2260 N
-2274 DQSKKMASGL
+2274 SGL
-2284 TPDNTNKYYKDGF
+2284 SVADCHKYYKDGF
-2297 KNTIKVYK
+2297 EQLVCEYSRK
-2305 EMKVIDQ
+2305 KVIDN
-2312 NQETRLMAWVEDD
+2312 NQKDSLMKWVKEERYLDTSAVEYKEIKGAIKD
-2325 KYLWGKNVDIIIT
+2325 KAVN
-2338 FCDYKLSQNSQA
+2338 
-2350 RTKKRNSSRS
+2350 RRNTDHMR
-2360 KVLGESVPNQ
+2360 PNYQ
-2370 SGVPDDQVLHTEILD
+2370 RREL
-2385 KNKIHKFAERDVD
+2385 